1 VNDSNQ
7 AAPTRIFL
15 RPIGSPLTIGMAG
28 LAIASLVESGL
39 ALHWVLESQTR
50 KIGLILLAVPFTLQL
65 IACLFSYLARDGAA
79 GAALGVL
86 ATTWLAIGLL
96 HISSLPGQV
105 SGALGLLL
113 LASAGTLALSAASVA
128 RAKPLPALVFLAS
141 AVRFALDGIY
151 QLSGTASWQHA
162 AGIVGLVI
170 TGAAGYCLVAFELE
184 GQARSPILPTFR
196 RSRGQAAI
204 SDALGAQLD
213 GIEHEAGVRQ
223 TT

>member
-1 VNDSNQ
+1 
-7 AAPTRIFL
+7 
-15 RPIGSPLTIGMAG
+15 MAG
-28 LAIASLVESGL
+28 LAIASFVESGL
-39 ALHWVLESQTR
+39 ALHWVPESQTG
-50 KIGLILLAVPFTLQL
+50 KVGLILLAVPFTLQL

-79 GAALGVL
+79 GASLGVL
-86 ATTWLAIGLL
+86 ATTWLAVGLV
-96 HISSLPGQV
+96 HISSIPAHI

-113 LASAGTLALSAASVA
+113 LASAAMLALSGAAVA

-141 AVRFALDGIY
+141 ALRFALDGIY

-162 AGIVGLVI
+162 AGVVGLVI
-170 TGAAGYCLVAFELE
+170 TGAAAYGLVAFELE

-196 RSRGQAAI
+196 RSRGRAAVGDGMT
-204 SDALGAQLD
+204 SQLD